1 MKECPSDPVGHG
13 SIWVGRGEGA
23 REVVIVDHTS
33 LLDELWSGMASPRSF
48 LRASRRVVAIVR
60 ALAIGTRHGWKVWI
74 VCCGVGSEE
83 CGMGFWP
90 LPRPRYPCLL
100 HGHVCA
106 FMIPWHRVAVLAMHP
121 VFRFLR
127 CVVNTAFR

>member
-48 LRASRRVVAIVR
+48 LRVSRRVVAIVR
-60 ALAIGTRHGWKVWI
+60 ALAIGRGMVGRCGLSVVVWVVRNVGWGFGLFLILYLYLSFCCVGI
-74 VCCGVGSEE
+74 VPS
-83 CGMGFWP
+83 
-90 LPRPRYPCLL
+90 LPPSVITVAQPWQSVLL
-100 HGHVCA
+100 GYNFC
-106 FMIPWHRVAVLAMHP
+106 VA
-121 VFRFLR
+121 
-127 CVVNTAFR
+127 

>member
-83 CGMGFWP
+83 CGMEFWP
-90 LPRPRYPCLL
+90 LPHPLLIPFLLLCL
-100 HGHVCA
+100 GC
-106 FMIPWHRVAVLAMHP
+106 IPSLPQSAII
-121 VFRFLR
+121 
-127 CVVNTAFR
+127 VVQPW